1 MEKGTDTSLI
11 RCMQE
16 VPDPR
21 APYNQKHK
29 FLDIIMIAVTAVLSG
44 MDTWNEIA
52 DWASSKKEWLGQF
65 LELPGGIPSHDTINR
80 VFQMIDPGKFHE
92 AFFQWTRAIA
102 GTVSGV
108 VSIDGKTVRRSRDG
122 AGGQRPIHVVSA
134 WACENALVLGQLR
147 VDEKTNEIKAIPEL
161 LDILCIKGCIVTID
175 AMGTQKGI
183 TEKIIEKGADYI
195 LQVKGNQ
202 PALMEDISLYFEKEV
217 FTRPKKELGQ
227 EGLYQKEVCNDHGR
241 IETREYYVSN
251 DIGWLLEGHSG
262 WSGLQGIGACVAS
275 VTEKDKTTQT
285 ISYSIHSMAD
295 ITAERYGRSKRAH
308 WGIENSLHWVL
319 DIGFREDE
327 SRIRAGNAAENMNV
341 ARHIGINLLKQEKSC
356 KMGIASKRKKCAYDE
371 DYLYKV
377 LAGLATGI

>member
-1 MEKGTDTSLI
+1 MGKEKDISLI
-11 RCMQE
+11 GCMRE

-29 FLDIIMIAVTAVLSG
+29 FLDIIVITITAVLSG
-44 MDTWNEIA
+44 MDTWNEIE
-52 DWASSKKEWLGQF
+52 DWASSKKEWLRQF

-80 VFQMIDPGKFHE
+80 VFQMIDPEKFHE
-92 AFFQWTRAIA
+92 AFLQWTCAVA

-108 VSIDGKTVRRSRDG
+108 VSIDGKTVRRSREG

-134 WACENALVLGQLR
+134 WACESALVLGQLR

-161 LDILCIKGCIVTID
+161 LDLLCIKGCIVTID
-175 AMGTQKGI
+175 AMGTQKDI
-183 TEKIIEKGADYI
+183 AEKIIEKDADYI

-202 PALMEDISLYFEKEV
+202 PALKEDISLYFENEI
-217 FTRPKKELGQ
+217 FTRSKKDLEQ
-227 EGLYQKEVCNDHGR
+227 EEMYYKETDNDHGR
-241 IETREYYVSN
+241 IETREYYVSD
-251 DIGWLLEGHSG
+251 DIDWLLQEHRG
-262 WSGLQGIGACVAS
+262 WAGLRGIGACVAS
-275 VTEKDKTTQT
+275 VIEKDKTVKT
-285 ISYSIHSMAD
+285 ISYSIYSTAGM
-295 ITAERYGRSKRAH
+295 TAEKYGRSKRSH

-327 SRIRAGNAAENMNV
+327 SRIRAGNAAENINV

-356 KMGIASKRKKCAYDE
+356 KMGIASKRKKCAYDQ

-377 LAGLATGI
+377 LGGLNTGI